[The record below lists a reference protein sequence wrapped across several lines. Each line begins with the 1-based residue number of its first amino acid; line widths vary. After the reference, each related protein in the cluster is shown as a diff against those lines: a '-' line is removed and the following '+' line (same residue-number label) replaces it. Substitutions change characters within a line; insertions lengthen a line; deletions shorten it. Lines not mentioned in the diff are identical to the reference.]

1 MIFNKNFKI
10 ILMIVFLFGFLPQ
23 AIFASTTDGTVSGS
37 AWSDQIGWVNFGTT
51 NGNVHVTDSALTGYA
66 WNENTGR
73 INLNPTKSG
82 IANTTAGMLSGYAFA
97 EGTGWIN
104 FSAIRINCD
113 GKFVGYATGD
123 NIDTLNFNCSN
134 CNMYTDWRPS
144 SGCGNSGPQPAPY
157 QPPQESA
164 PIQEPAPD
172 TIVLDKIP
180 PEIKITS
187 IKDKYATNEEIIIA
201 GTTEPNAEVIVL
213 IGDSYGMFSANEKGE
228 WFITLG
234 KLPEGLYH
242 LEFTPRDLAGNI
254 GKTITDDFLVE
265 RLFIKPLEEK
275 KTTLIPPFG
284 PILRQLAEKL
294 KPLIP
299 KFFQQAAKPLPMP
312 VVTVPKIAQ
321 PSLKYAWRLLPEK
334 PIARFVLAP
343 LPQDVKLLAQ
353 KFSEVG
359 KTFSAVGVSKA
370 ANIQKIKNSK
380 LSLPTLAETAG
391 LTSVEIAAGKI
402 SVVKAIP
409 LAQMSA
415 IAKSRIPTDI
425 VFLKAGGGFIDINVA
440 LSINNQGRSEQRIKA
455 IAGKF
460 LELVVK
466 PDVPVKRVKGYI
478 IFKSKKPSGR
488 PSLNVPMNALGYSFI
503 FSNPNIALPAALS
516 LQIPVEGGKAGE
528 TRSPENLNASSGE
541 IGSPPT
547 EAAEQRLVLAEF
559 DYIDA
564 GNGVYTAEVQMP
576 VVDGEYEI
584 ITVMEYEDEILYSK
598 EIKMITVVDP
608 EGYIYEKSG
617 DRETRVAGAI
627 AALYWLNPETKQ
639 YELWPAKNYQQEN
652 PQTTDV
658 RGTYSFLVPD
668 GFYYLKVDAP
678 GYLSYDGK
686 PFEVK
691 EGSGIHINIELK
703 TKFWFLNIVDWK
715 TFLLAAVILLLLYN
729 FYRDKKRERQAAATI

>member
-1 MIFNKNFKI
+1 M
-10 ILMIVFLFGFLPQ
+10 
-23 AIFASTTDGTVSGS
+23 
-37 AWSDQIGWVNFGTT
+37 
-51 NGNVHVTDSALTGYA
+51 
-66 WNENTGR
+66 
-73 INLNPTKSG
+73 
-82 IANTTAGMLSGYAFA
+82 
-97 EGTGWIN
+97 
-104 FSAIRINCD
+104 
-113 GKFVGYATGD
+113 
-123 NIDTLNFNCSN
+123 
-134 CNMYTDWRPS
+134 
-144 SGCGNSGPQPAPY
+144 
-157 QPPQESA
+157 
-164 PIQEPAPD
+164 
-172 TIVLDKIP
+172 
-180 PEIKITS
+180 
-187 IKDKYATNEEIIIA
+187 
-201 GTTEPNAEVIVL
+201 
-213 IGDSYGMFSANEKGE
+213 
-228 WFITLG
+228 
-234 KLPEGLYH
+234 
-242 LEFTPRDLAGNI
+242 
-254 GKTITDDFLVE
+254 
-265 RLFIKPLEEK
+265 
-275 KTTLIPPFG
+275 
-284 PILRQLAEKL
+284 
-294 KPLIP
+294 
-299 KFFQQAAKPLPMP
+299 
-312 VVTVPKIAQ
+312 
-321 PSLKYAWRLLPEK
+321 
-334 PIARFVLAP
+334 
-343 LPQDVKLLAQ
+343 
-353 KFSEVG
+353 
-359 KTFSAVGVSKA
+359 
-370 ANIQKIKNSK
+370 
-380 LSLPTLAETAG
+380 SLPTLAETAG